1 MSANKYKVLDLS
13 ALKWIALI
21 TMLIDHIAATMMPH
35 FDIVE
40 QLFNIDTEFIYNV
53 MRGIGRISFPI
64 FCFCIVEGFIHT
76 RNIKKYLIRLFIFA
90 VITEPIYDLAFFG
103 IPLYLGYQNV
113 LWTFLIA
120 ILMLMAIKK
129 YDKNFI
135 IRLFIILIFAL
146 IAWFLKTDYSHIGVI
161 IIAVYYLFK
170 EKFWVKFCAT
180 AVLFLDMAVVG
191 AAITYFYNGK
201 KGKGLKYLFYVFYP
215 GHLLL
220 LYIIN
225 SNISAYLMS
234 LYQ

>member
-21 TMLIDHIAATMMPH
+21 TMLIDHIAATMMQY

-135 IRLFIILIFAL
+135 IRLF
-146 IAWFLKTDYSHIGVI
+146 
-161 IIAVYYLFK
+161 
-170 EKFWVKFCAT
+170 
-180 AVLFLDMAVVG
+180 
-191 AAITYFYNGK
+191 
-201 KGKGLKYLFYVFYP
+201 
-215 GHLLL
+215 
-220 LYIIN
+220 
-225 SNISAYLMS
+225 
-234 LYQ
+234 

>member
-21 TMLIDHIAATMMPH
+21 PMLIDHIAATMMPH

-103 IPLYLGYQNV
+103 IPLYPGYQNV

-129 YDKNFI
+129 YDKTSANLRSQ
-135 IRLFIILIFAL
+135 RLF
-146 IAWFLKTDYSHIGVI
+146 
-161 IIAVYYLFK
+161 
-170 EKFWVKFCAT
+170 
-180 AVLFLDMAVVG
+180 
-191 AAITYFYNGK
+191 
-201 KGKGLKYLFYVFYP
+201 
-215 GHLLL
+215 LL
-220 LYIIN
+220 
-225 SNISAYLMS
+225 
-234 LYQ
+234 

>member
-21 TMLIDHIAATMMPH
+21 TMLIDHIAATMMQY

-120 ILMLMAIKK
+120 ILMLMAIIT
-129 YDKNFI
+129 YDNIFI
-135 IRLFIILIFAL
+135 I
-146 IAWFLKTDYSHIGVI
+146 
-161 IIAVYYLFK
+161 
-170 EKFWVKFCAT
+170 
-180 AVLFLDMAVVG
+180 
-191 AAITYFYNGK
+191 
-201 KGKGLKYLFYVFYP
+201 
-215 GHLLL
+215 
-220 LYIIN
+220 
-225 SNISAYLMS
+225 
-234 LYQ
+234 

>member
-1 MSANKYKVLDLS
+1 
-13 ALKWIALI
+13 
-21 TMLIDHIAATMMPH
+21 
-35 FDIVE
+35 
-40 QLFNIDTEFIYNV
+40 
-53 MRGIGRISFPI
+53 
-64 FCFCIVEGFIHT
+64 
-76 RNIKKYLIRLFIFA
+76 
-90 VITEPIYDLAFFG
+90 
-103 IPLYLGYQNV
+103 
-113 LWTFLIA
+113 
-120 ILMLMAIKK
+120 MLMAIKK

-170 EKFWVKFCAT
+170 EIFWVKFCAT

>member
-103 IPLYLGYQNV
+103 IPLYPGYQNV

-120 ILMLMAIKK
+120 ILMLMAIK
-129 YDKNFI
+129 
-135 IRLFIILIFAL
+135 
-146 IAWFLKTDYSHIGVI
+146 
-161 IIAVYYLFK
+161 
-170 EKFWVKFCAT
+170 
-180 AVLFLDMAVVG
+180 
-191 AAITYFYNGK
+191 
-201 KGKGLKYLFYVFYP
+201 
-215 GHLLL
+215 
-220 LYIIN
+220 
-225 SNISAYLMS
+225 
-234 LYQ
+234 

>member
-21 TMLIDHIAATMMPH
+21 TMLIDHIAATMMQY

-40 QLFNIDTEFIYNV
+40 QLFNIDTEFIYNL

-146 IAWFLKTDYSHIGVI
+146 IAWFLKTDY
-161 IIAVYYLFK
+161 
-170 EKFWVKFCAT
+170 
-180 AVLFLDMAVVG
+180 
-191 AAITYFYNGK
+191 
-201 KGKGLKYLFYVFYP
+201 
-215 GHLLL
+215 
-220 LYIIN
+220 
-225 SNISAYLMS
+225 
-234 LYQ
+234 